1 MNISFLP
8 SPVWLETGKWSQ
20 AEDQK
25 SHVQVQ
31 LAEAG
36 WVVSHALQVNIFY
49 TYFSHMKTA
58 SYLKAH
64 KTLHLRKSSCLQN

>member
-1 MNISFLP
+1 
-8 SPVWLETGKWSQ
+8 
-20 AEDQK
+20 
-25 SHVQVQ
+25 VQVQ